1 MSVHL
6 TPIASRH
13 AYTRSRTPWILTDY
27 RGVYGKLLHYISG
40 GGMRAFGR
48 TVRQEES
55 RRRQRR
61 FLLFAAFLGV
71 LWLLFYAL

>member
-1 MSVHL
+1 MSVHF
-6 TPIASRH
+6 TPIDSRH
-13 AYTRSRTPWILTDY
+13 AYTRSRTPWILSDY
-27 RGVYGKLLHYISG
+27 RDVYGKLLHYISG